1 MSRTRRA
8 TTPAESNGQEPG
20 VATTPRRTALLAPGL
35 RVVELGE
42 SVATAVCGRF
52 LGRLGASVTR
62 VLVTGEA
69 GTLDFLGPRIGDGA
83 DERSAIGEWL
93 RHGKAL
99 SEVDV
104 ESSDG
109 RAHLDAL
116 IADADVV
123 LVAGTT
129 AQWSE
134 RGISLAHV
142 RRLAASAVLGHV
154 TPWGDTGPYSHLR
167 SGELVA
173 QAAGGLLNL
182 LGRAEREPVRL
193 GGHPMQSVTGLLA
206 LDGVLIGLFR
216 RQSTGEGASFAISE
230 LEATAHLE
238 WKIASSH
245 QAGRP
250 RERRGDEGG
259 GPLVAQTKD
268 GHFGLFFTP
277 PNWPAVKELIDD
289 VRLDDERFADT
300 RGRATYQNELARIV
314 NETTRSQS
322 KTDLYHRAQAR
333 GIPAG
338 HVATMSDLLESPQ
351 YRSRQ
356 AFQQIEI
363 DGIGVGS
370 IPDVPWQVL
379 SASSTDEGGVV

>member
-1 MSRTRRA
+1 MA
-8 TTPAESNGQEPG
+8 TTF
-20 VATTPRRTALLAPGL
+20 RRTALLPADL

-42 SVATAVCGRF
+42 SIATAVCGRF
-52 LGRLGASVTR
+52 LERLGLSVTR
-62 VLVTGEA
+62 VLPAGETGV
-69 GTLDFLGPRIGDGA
+69 LDLLSPRIGEGA
-83 DERSAIGEWL
+83 DERSAISEWL
-93 RHGKAL
+93 RHGKTLAEL
-99 SEVDV
+99 DVD
-104 ESSDG
+104 SNDG
-109 RAHLDAL
+109 KARLDAL

-123 LVAGTT
+123 LVTGTT

-142 RRLAASAVLGHV
+142 RHLAASAVLGHV

-167 SGELVA
+167 GGELVA

-182 LGRAEREPVRL
+182 LGRADREPVRL

-216 RQSTGEGASFAISE
+216 KQSTGEGSSFAISE
-230 LEATAHLE
+230 FEATAHLE

-259 GPLVAQTKD
+259 GPLVADTKD

-277 PNWPAVKELIDD
+277 PNWPAVKELIGDP
-289 VRLDDERFADT
+289 RLEDERFADT
-300 RGRATYQNELARIV
+300 RGRATHQQELARIV

-338 HVATMSDLLESPQ
+338 HVATMTDLLDSAQ
-351 YRSRQ
+351 YRSRE

-363 DGIGVGS
+363 DGIGVGR
-370 IPDVPWQVL
+370 IPDAPWQVL
-379 SASSTDEGGVV
+379 SASIAHEGGVA